1 MTFQQKSLVLW
12 AAIFSVAVC
21 NSNAQLMP
29 ESGSLPRSEDQ
40 HQTITGATAC
50 LRSNAALY
58 DDQKISVRA
67 LAKLIAPLCRAQF
80 MAQNEALVSSGT
92 YSAKRLLRDEL
103 QDAELAILFER
114 RSRQEKTPPQ

>member
-40 HQTITGATAC
+40 QQTITGATAC

-67 LAKLIAPLCRAQF
+67 LAKLIAPPMSSSVHGPKRSFGFLRYIF
-80 MAQNEALVSSGT
+80 GEAFAS
-92 YSAKRLLRDEL
+92 
-103 QDAELAILFER
+103 
-114 RSRQEKTPPQ
+114 